1 MPSLK
6 IKITADNKAKI
17 EAALK
22 AVNGTAYVHAYTSME
37 EVSQLVAAAEKQ
49 LSNLLPKK
57 SWAGATWLETS
68 GAPVAKAYS
77 RKAFSPRAATR
88 VALLRGSSA
97 WYLVSATKTSV
108 GESGGGAG
116 RLGLTT
122 KQTAEAV
129 DRFREGFDTHAGV

>member
-6 IKITADNKAKI
+6 IKITADNKDKI
-17 EAALK
+17 ESALK
-22 AVNGTAYVHAYTSME
+22 AVNGTAYAHAYTSAD
-37 EVSQLVAAAEKQ
+37 EVLQLVSAAEKQ
-49 LSNLLPKK
+49 LAKLLPKK
-57 SWAGATWLETS
+57 SWAGATWAETS

-88 VALLRGSSA
+88 VVLLRGSSA

-116 RLGLTT
+116 RLSLTAE
-122 KQTAEAV
+122 QTAEAV
-129 DRFREGFDTHAGV
+129 ERFREGFDTRAGA